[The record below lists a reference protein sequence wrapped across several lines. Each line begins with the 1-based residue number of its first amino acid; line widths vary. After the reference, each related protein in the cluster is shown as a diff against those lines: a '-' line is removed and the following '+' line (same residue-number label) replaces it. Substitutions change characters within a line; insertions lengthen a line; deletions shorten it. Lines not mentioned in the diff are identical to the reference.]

1 MAELLLAL
9 TPRLRSRASGL
20 LLEQQRQVTW
30 HGQLPV
36 LVLERCWLQLRVV
49 PVQELA
55 TQVPPDSSGDAPELS
70 RFRQLREQGLDSLA
84 AQEQCW
90 QEFGRAACSEALR
103 RFWRAQEQGN
113 HGWTL
118 ERYLQLL
125 DHYRQSIER
134 PGAKPLPLLV
144 LARAGS
150 GDSHQLQWYWPNVPS
165 VGHTCP

>member
-1 MAELLLAL
+1 MADWQLTL
-9 TPRLRSRASGL
+9 TPGLRRRATGL
-20 LLEQQRQVTW
+20 LQQQQAQAGW

-36 LVLERCWLQLRVV
+36 LLLERCWLQLRVV

-55 TQVPPDSSGDAPELS
+55 VQLPPDSSGDAPELS
-70 RFRQLREQGLDSLA
+70 RFRQLREQGIDSLS

-90 QEFGRAACSEALR
+90 QDFGREACSEALQ
-103 RFWRAQEQGN
+103 RFWRAQDQGN

-125 DHYRQSIER
+125 NHYRQSIER
-134 PGAKPLPLLV
+134 EGPKPVPLLV

-150 GDSHQLQWYWPNVPS
+150 ADCHQLQWCWPS
-165 VGHTCP
+165 VQSIGHTCP